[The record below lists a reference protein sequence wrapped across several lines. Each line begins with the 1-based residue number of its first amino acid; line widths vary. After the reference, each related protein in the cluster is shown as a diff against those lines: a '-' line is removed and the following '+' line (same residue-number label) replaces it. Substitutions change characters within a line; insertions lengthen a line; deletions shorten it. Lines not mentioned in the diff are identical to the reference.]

1 MSRDS
6 LVRKISSRLYYLAC
20 YRFFFSVLDTEGTY
34 KKEVGLSLGR
44 LVLTQCDY
52 SSRFLQVPNSWPS
65 RGQLTFRNVSL
76 VYR

>member
-1 MSRDS
+1 MSTDS

-20 YRFFFSVLDTEGTY
+20 YHFFFRFLTLRGHI
-34 KKEVGLSLGR
+34 KEKLAFRYVSFN
-44 LVLTQCDY
+44 